1 MKFKVPVTIVG
12 MLLSANLLFSQTTSP
27 IKEQSLEEKLEG
39 TYVIIQET
47 DKFTGVLTTEVLV
60 EVEKRRHDTEDIY
73 YQVNNLVS
81 IRILPRKIINA
92 ADFDPKKY
100 Q

>member
-1 MKFKVPVTIVG
+1 MKFKVPLTIVG

-27 IKEQSLEEKLEG
+27 IKEKSLEEKLEG

-47 DKFTGVLTTEVLV
+47 DKFTGVLTTDVLF
-60 EVEKRRHDTEDIY
+60 EVEKRRHDTEDVY
-73 YQVNNLVS
+73 FQVNNLVS
-81 IRILPRKIINA
+81 IRILPRNIINA
-92 ADFDPKKY
+92 VDFDPKKY